1 MKPATLLCTAVA
13 LLAAAPVQAQV
24 KITPGQDRIAI
35 EIDGKPFGD
44 LIYSADAWKPYL
56 YPLRS
61 ASGKQVVRH
70 YPMEKDYPGEPR
82 DHNHHRGLW
91 FAHGDVNGFDFWSS
105 DVLNRANPKF
115 GKIVFNK
122 LVSAKGGRKSGALQV
137 LFDWKDPEGN
147 TLIAETRTMTF
158 HSDPVLRIVDVDIKL
173 DPKLPVKFGD
183 TKEGTFGLRLAA
195 PLQEQRGS
203 GRMVNAE
210 GASTE
215 KEVWGTASA
224 WVDYAGTLEDEK
236 LGIAILDHPKNPGH
250 PVRWH
255 SRAYG
260 LFAANPFGLAEFVRD
275 KTKDGSVSA
284 APGQPLRYR
293 YRVIIHPGD
302 AESARIGE
310 LYKQWSKL

>member
-1 MKPATLLCTAVA
+1 MKTAILLFT
-13 LLAAAPVQAQV
+13 LAAFAAIGPVTAQV
-24 KITPGQDRIAI
+24 KITQGQNRIAI

-44 LIYSADAWKPYL
+44 LIYDADAWKPYL

-70 YPMEKDYPGEPR
+70 YPMEKDVPGEPH

-91 FAHGDVNGFDFWSS
+91 FAHGDVNGYDFWSS
-105 DVLNRANPKF
+105 DILNKPSPKF
-115 GKIVFNK
+115 GKIVLNK
-122 LVSAKGGRKSGALQV
+122 VVSIKSGKKSGSLQV
-137 LFDWKDPEGN
+137 VFDWKDPDGK
-147 TLIAETRTMTF
+147 TLITETRTMTF
-158 HSDPVLRIVDVDIKL
+158 HSDPTLRIIDVDIAL
-173 DPKLPVKFGD
+173 DPKQQVKFGD

-203 GRMVNAE
+203 GKMMNAQGAE
-210 GASTE
+210 GE
-215 KEVWGTASA
+215 KAVWGVASE
-224 WVDYAGTLEDEK
+224 WVDYAGTLDGEQ
-236 LGIAILDHPKNPGH
+236 LGIAILDHPSNPRS

-275 KTKDGSVSA
+275 KTKDGTMTVEA
-284 APGQPLRYR
+284 GKVLRYR

-302 AESARIGE
+302 AKSADIAGM
-310 LYKQWSKL
+310 YKAWTK

>member
-1 MKPATLLCTAVA
+1 MKLRILVRTAA
-13 LLAAAPVQAQV
+13 ALAALATVQAQV
-24 KITPGQDRIAI
+24 KITPGQDRIAV

-44 LIYSADAWKPYL
+44 LIYDADAWKPYL

-91 FAHGDVNGFDFWSS
+91 FAHGDVNGFDFWGS
-105 DVLNRANPKF
+105 DVLNKANPKF
-115 GKIVFNK
+115 GKIVFNRV
-122 LVSAKGGRKSGALQV
+122 VSAKGGKKSGTVTA
-137 LFDWKDPEGN
+137 LFDWKDPQGK
-147 TLIAETRTMTF
+147 TLISETRTMTF
-158 HSDPVLRIVDVDIKL
+158 HSDPALRIVDVDIKL
-173 DPKLPVKFGD
+173 DPKEQIKFGD

-195 PLQEQRGS
+195 SLQEQRGS

-215 KEVWGTASA
+215 KEVWGTASN
-224 WVDYAGTLEDEK
+224 WVDYAGTLENEK
-236 LGIAILDHPKNPGH
+236 LGIAILDHPKNPGA

-260 LFAANPFGLAEFVRD
+260 LFAANPFGLGEFVRD
-275 KTKDGSVSA
+275 KTKDGSVTV
-284 APGQPLRYR
+284 APGQTLRYR

-302 AESARIGE
+302 AESAKIAQ
-310 LYKQWSKL
+310 LYQQWAKL